1 MSLDE
6 TMFMAFATEVNE
18 YEARLS
24 RAIREFSLG
33 RDIEDVADEFNV
45 RVADIVSGF
54 RYQI

>member
-1 MSLDE
+1 
-6 TMFMAFATEVNE
+6 MFMAFATEVNE
-18 YEARLS
+18 YQARLS
-24 RAIREFSLG
+24 RAIKEFSLG

>member
-1 MSLDE
+1 MSLDK

-24 RAIREFSLG
+24 RAIREVSLG

-45 RVADIVSGF
+45 CIEDIISGF

>member
-1 MSLDE
+1 
-6 TMFMAFATEVNE
+6 MFMAFATEVNE

-24 RAIREFSLG
+24 RAIREVSLG

>member
-18 YEARLS
+18 YEVRLS